1 MAAPHQRRDI
11 LKDVVPNL
19 QQPTTWAALPPE
31 AAVIYQRVRVVLTGL
46 TGGACHLRAIRGG
59 CWRRLTVIYGH
70 SVTVTCAHSSAN
82 WRAPTEQ
89 RRSRS
94 TRLRSR
100 CRITWKQP

>member
-1 MAAPHQRRDI
+1 MAAPNQRRSI
-11 LKDVVPNL
+11 VKDVVADL

-31 AAVIYQRVRVVLTGL
+31 AAVINQRVRVVLTGL
-46 TGGACHLRAIRGG
+46 AGGACHLRAIRGG
-59 CWRRLTVIYGH
+59 RRRRLTVIYGH

-100 CRITWKQP
+100 CRIIWKQP